1 MTPHSWIGVLVWLGG
16 GALSAWLVL
25 VARFWWDAR
34 NLRGTLQR
42 RMTPTLKGLRAVGVL
57 LGCYPGSKERENCL
71 RAVATLEEALAAAMR
86 RDQQARRSVWW
97 SPWSAAHRL
106 SEAWASALRCEPRA
120 LALLARCERRFWR
133 QQPVRDDAPPADR
146 SSPDPLQQQIARVD
160 GLLDELL
167 MDWNAMADELRRRT
181 GLGGQSPQALQNE
194 ARAAMAQPGGRP
206 KAWMALADAAWLCV
220 VASTW
225 GRQQAAIFHLL
236 QERSA
241 YELREAQKQGVSA
254 HRAPPFAH
262 EESFEA
268 RMAASRQADELM
280 VEGERWLELFAW
292 KRAEHA
298 LRQAKEQ
305 YIYTNGRG
313 YIPIHRRPAAHLAA
327 SDHRLVASL
336 FEEEGDTA
344 DGELE
349 SSDLW
354 GSSESTSASLRG
366 ADGAPGADAVGD
378 LGAHDSAPSFNTG
391 APLDHPASLGDSSF
405 DSGSSGGGTTS
416 D

>member
-1 MTPHSWIGVLVWLGG
+1 MTPHSWVGVLVWLGG

-25 VARFWWDAR
+25 VALFWWDAH

-57 LGCYPGSKERENCL
+57 LRCYPGGKERENCL
-71 RAVATLEEALAAAMR
+71 RAVASLEEALAAAML
-86 RDQQARRSVWW
+86 RDQLARRSVWW
-97 SPWSAAHRL
+97 SPWSATRRR

-133 QQPVRDDAPPADR
+133 QQPVRDDAPPTDR
-146 SSPDPLQQQIARVD
+146 SSTDPLQQQLVRV
-160 GLLDELL
+160 DELL
-167 MDWNAMADELRRRT
+167 AELLTDWNAMADELRRRT
-181 GLGGQSPQALQNE
+181 GLGGRSPEALQNE

-254 HRAPPFAH
+254 HQAPPFAH
-262 EESFEA
+262 EEGFEA
-268 RMAASRQADELM
+268 RLAASRRADELM
-280 VEGERWLELFAW
+280 AEGGRWLELFAW

-298 LRQAKEQ
+298 LLQAKEQ
-305 YIYTNGRG
+305 YIHSNGRG
-313 YIPIHRRPAAHLAA
+313 YVPVNRRPAAA

-336 FEEEGDTA
+336 FDEEGETA
-344 DGELE
+344 ELELE

-354 GSSESTSASLRG
+354 GSPESFSASLHG
-366 ADGAPGADAVGD
+366 ANGAPGAGAVGD
-378 LGAHDSAPSFNTG
+378 LGSLDSAPSLDTG
-391 APLDHPASLGDSSF
+391 ASLDHTVSLGDSSF
-405 DSGSSGGGTTS
+405 DHGSSGGSMMS